1 MTDDVFLANTPRGY
15 ARSADLQHQFDDA
28 AAKLLAL
35 DGWSDG
41 SAPPRLVADLA
52 LEGGGV
58 KGIGLVGAILVLDEA
73 GYTFRAVAGTSAGAI
88 AAVLVAALARA
99 GHPMAELRQ
108 LIASLDF
115 MNFMPNG
122 KLHQLLK
129 EVGGK
134 RGNELADF
142 AVLLAR
148 QGVYSG
154 DYLSE
159 WLSPILHDQLGIKT
173 FADLRL
179 DATADPGQSL
189 PPGQD
194 YSLVVH
200 TSDITRATLTRL
212 PWDYPLYGLDPDAQD
227 PVTAVRASMSIP
239 FFFEPVHV
247 TSQDAR
253 VTFPQT
259 GGGQTEVRYAAG
271 TESWVDGGLLAN
283 FPIRAFDR
291 ADGGTPRW
299 PTIGV
304 KLSKFQTE
312 FAPTQACTSS
322 HDVLRHIA
330 KTLTGE
336 WDSHSID
343 EATAARIIFV
353 DHMGLTATDF
363 DLTKA
368 QQDALFLNGVG
379 AATTFMINCA
389 NAGGVP
395 LR

>member
-1 MTDDVFLANTPRGY
+1 MADDIFLNNTPRGY
-15 ARSADLQHQFDDA
+15 GRSAALQQQFDDA
-28 AAKLLAL
+28 AATILKI

-41 SAPPRLVADLA
+41 TTPPRLVADLA

-88 AAVLVAALARA
+88 AAVLVAALSRA
-99 GHPMAELRQ
+99 GHPMTELRQ
-108 LIASLDF
+108 LINSLNF

-122 KLHQLLK
+122 KLHQLLE

-134 RGNELADF
+134 KGNELAD
-142 AVLLAR
+142 LGILMTR

-159 WLSPILHDQLGIKT
+159 WLSPILHDRLGVRT

-179 DATADPGQSL
+179 DPAADPDQSL

-194 YSLVVH
+194 YRLVVH

-212 PWDYPLYGLDPDAQD
+212 PWDYPLYGLDPDQQD
-227 PVTAVRASMSIP
+227 PVAAVRASMSIP
-239 FFFEPVHV
+239 LFFEPVRM
-247 TSQDAR
+247 TSKDAR
-253 VTFPQT
+253 VVFPQT
-259 GGGQTEVRYAAG
+259 GGGQTEVHYAAG
-271 TESWVDGGLLAN
+271 TETWVDGGLLAN

-291 ADGGTPRW
+291 ADGGPPRW

-312 FAPTQACTSS
+312 FAPTQACTSTY
-322 HDVLRHIA
+322 DVLRHIA

-353 DHMGLTATDF
+353 DHLGLTATDF
-363 DLTKA
+363 DLTTA
-368 QQDALFLNGVG
+368 QQDALFLNGVR

-389 NAGGVP
+389 KANGVP

>member
-1 MTDDVFLANTPRGY
+1 MTDDIFLANTPRGY
-15 ARSADLQHQFDDA
+15 GRSADLQQQFDAA

-41 SAPPRLVADLA
+41 SGPPRLVADLA

-73 GYTFRAVAGTSAGAI
+73 GYGFRAVAGTSAGAI

-99 GHPMAELRQ
+99 GHPMTELRQ

-122 KLHQLLK
+122 KLHQVLE

-134 RGNELADF
+134 KGNELADV
-142 AVLLAR
+142 AILLAR
-148 QGVYSG
+148 QGIYSG
-154 DYLSE
+154 DYLKQ
-159 WLSPILHDQLGIKT
+159 WLTPILHDQLGVKT
-173 FADLRL
+173 FADLKL
-179 DATADPGQSL
+179 DPAADPGQSL

-212 PWDYPLYGLDPDAQD
+212 PWDYPLYGLDPDGQD
-227 PVTAVRASMSIP
+227 PVAAVRASMSIP
-239 FFFEPVHV
+239 FFFEPVQM
-247 TSQDAR
+247 TSRDAR

-259 GGGQTEVRYAAG
+259 GGGVTEVHYAAG
-271 TESWVDGGLLAN
+271 TETWVDGGLLAN

-291 ADGGTPRW
+291 ADGGPPRW

-312 FAPTQACTSS
+312 FAATKATTSS
-322 HDVLRHIA
+322 YDVLRHIA

-368 QQDALFLNGVG
+368 QQDALFLNGVS

-389 NAGGVP
+389 NANGVP